1 MGIVVDSSANAANC
15 LCGECPSEPD
25 QLKTFYCARG
35 KSGHLVPHRG
45 CLYEDCEVQLVYD
58 LDETY
63 YCEKGLAE

>member
-25 QLKTFYCARG
+25 QLK
-35 KSGHLVPHRG
+35 
-45 CLYEDCEVQLVYD
+45 
-58 LDETY
+58 